1 MKKTQNK
8 KLSLIKVRVT
18 QLQTSSMISIKGGE
32 MGSTKTSIKTKITKN
47 DCLTFTTG
55 S

>member
-1 MKKTQNK
+1 MKKVQNK
-8 KLSLIKVRVT
+8 ILSVTKVRVT
-18 QLQTSSMISIKGGE
+18 QLQSSSMMSIKGGE
-32 MGSTKTSIKTKITKN
+32 IGSTKTSIKTKITKN